1 MKDKLESALDAA
13 SDGYAP
19 DRVVADP
26 EMNAKFLFECSRL
39 GLSESPT
46 KLNHALLNL
55 RKSGQLLGRK
65 SKRTS
70 FANQK
75 DYVFAAEM
83 AVRFLERRDEVS
95 LDDII
100 CDPAR
105 ASEFDCLVAE
115 LAPGYSPLQYRWA
128 ALSLRKASRLKPEII
143 SKVIR
148 PMSVTHCRTD
158 YLTLNDI
165 AGQQGLYLFYTNSVT
180 LYVGE
185 SENLRNRIAKHLDHS
200 DNKELAR
207 WFWQYGQE
215 SVHLELQVL
224 PAETPVKHR
233 RALESELIRSR
244 SPIFNVK
251 R

>member
-1 MKDKLESALDAA
+1 MKEKLESALDTA

-26 EMNAKFLFECSRL
+26 EMNTRFLGECSRL

-46 KLNHALLNL
+46 RLNHALLNL
-55 RKSGQLLGRK
+55 RKSGQLRGRK

-70 FANQK
+70 FTNQQ

-105 ASEFDCLVAE
+105 ASEFDCLAAE

-128 ALSLRKASRLKPEII
+128 ALSLRKARQLKPEII

-148 PMSVTHCRTD
+148 PVSVTHHRSD
-158 YLTLNDI
+158 QLRLQDVSSE
-165 AGQQGLYLFYTNSVT
+165 QGLYLFFTST
-180 LYVGE
+180 TALYVGE

-224 PAETPVKHR
+224 PAETPTKHR
-233 RALESELIRSR
+233 RALESELISSR
-244 SPIFNVK
+244 SPLFNVK